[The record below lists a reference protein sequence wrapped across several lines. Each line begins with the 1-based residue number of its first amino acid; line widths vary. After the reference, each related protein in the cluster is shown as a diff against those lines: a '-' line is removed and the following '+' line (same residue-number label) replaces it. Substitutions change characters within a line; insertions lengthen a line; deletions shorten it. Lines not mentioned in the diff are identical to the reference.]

1 MEQEIQSILEM
12 IDRPA
17 FTVCDGIIT
26 NYNQLAKNRLIPLGK
41 PVAELMPDGCE
52 AYQNYTGGILYLTL
66 QIGWIFCG
74 ATVVRQ
80 NGQDIFLLDRDADQ
94 AQLQTLSLAAQQ
106 LRVPLSN
113 VMTIADCL
121 FPELSDGVQK
131 EQAAQMR
138 KALFQLM
145 RLISNMA
152 DAERYTGLDAPTY
165 ENTELCS
172 FLKEIFEKANTS
184 LCDTKVTV
192 QFSCPSKPIF
202 TIADRERLER
212 AVYNL
217 ISNAV
222 KFSKPGS
229 YVTGK
234 LTLTG
239 KTACLTVEDQGDGIA
254 PHVQGSLFHRYMRE
268 PAIED
273 SRFGLGLGMTMVR
286 TAAAIHGGTVLLEQK
301 EGTKVAM
308 TLAIRKQPPGPLR
321 SPKLRIGDY
330 AGGRDIGLLE
340 FSDTLPASSY
350 EKDI

>member
-1 MEQEIQSILEM
+1 MTQDTQSLLEM

-17 FTVCDGIIT
+17 FTVINGIIS
-26 NYNQLAKNRLIPLGK
+26 NYNQMAKNRQIPLGK
-41 PVAELMPDGCE
+41 PVAELMPESCE
-52 AYQNYTGGILYLTL
+52 AYKNYTGGILYLTL

-80 NGQDIFLLDRDADQ
+80 NGQEIFLLDRDADQ
-94 AQLQTLSLAAQQ
+94 AQLQALSLAAQQ
-106 LRVPLSN
+106 LRTPLSN

-121 FPELSDGVQK
+121 FPELTDSTQK

-138 KALFQLM
+138 RALFQLM

-152 DAERYTGLDAPTY
+152 DAERYTGLDAPSY

-172 FLKEIFEKANTS
+172 FFKDIFEKANAS
-184 LCDTKVTV
+184 LSNSNISV
-192 QFSCPSKPIF
+192 QFSCPQKPIF

-229 YVTGK
+229 CVTGK
-234 LTLTG
+234 LSVNG
-239 KTACLTVEDQGDGIA
+239 KMACLTVEDQGTGIA
-254 PHVQGSLFHRYMRE
+254 SHVQGTLFHRYLRE

-301 EGTKVAM
+301 AGTRVAM

-321 SPKLRIGDY
+321 SPKLRVGDY
-330 AGGRDIGLLE
+330 AGGRELGLLE
-340 FSDTLPASSY
+340 FSDTLPISSY
-350 EKDI
+350 E